1 MRTEK
6 DKEQGDLM
14 DERGSV
20 EGRQA
25 VGDNR
30 KKKKNRKKEKKR
42 RTSRRCYSTGSDL
55 LFRDTTARMHVLFV
69 SRFQLLIL
77 TAKSEMARIPWARL
91 IRPWAS
97 HRDVTQGWPDVAL

>member
-1 MRTEK
+1 MLRRGRRSPTADSDRTERRESVRTGK

-25 VGDNR
+25 
-30 KKKKNRKKEKKR
+30 
-42 RTSRRCYSTGSDL
+42 
-55 LFRDTTARMHVLFV
+55 
-69 SRFQLLIL
+69 LLIL